1 MRSRI
6 ETEGETGAGRGVRA
20 KKPQRGSGKHRSR
33 SDAGTAQSCKACN
46 AGSDQTRTFLHFFRK
61 WDRAKKVRELPSGP
75 VNNDVSNSLR
85 TLEREVCSLKP
96 VSCFIG
102 SYLKIPDL
110 AGRISTVRECCDK
123 VPGGLD
129 REFCTCVST
138 HPKKNLHPFESNTIS
153 AYSSL
158 FIVHIAGWHECCL
171 NLS

>member
-1 MRSRI
+1 VGNTGREAMQARRSRAKRATRAAI
-6 ETEGETGAGRGVRA
+6 KPVRSFIFSENGIV
-20 KKPQRGSGKHRSR
+20 Q
-33 SDAGTAQSCKACN
+33 
-46 AGSDQTRTFLHFFRK
+46 
-61 WDRAKKVRELPSGP
+61 KKVRELPSGP
-75 VNNDVSNSLR
+75 VNNDVGNSLR